1 MIDWSLKHTNRKVFD
16 YYCGLVNMRR
26 NHPAF
31 RMSSTDDIRKNLEFI
46 DTGMPGVVAFLLKHN
61 ANGDSW
67 KNILVIYNA
76 GRHPVTV
83 DIPQKNWTLVLNENG
98 FKKNGYRIVNAARV
112 NVPAVSAIVLAE
124 IVAGQN

>member
-1 MIDWSLKHTNRKVFD
+1 
-16 YYCGLVNMRR
+16 
-26 NHPAF
+26 
-31 RMSSTDDIRKNLEFI
+31 
-46 DTGMPGVVAFLLKHN
+46 LLKHN

-76 GRHPVTV
+76 DRHPVTV